1 PDATAHLDFAL
12 HRLAGVIENLVV
24 YPEKMK
30 SNMDRLGGLHNSQ
43 RLLLALT
50 QAGEQRESAYRLVQR
65 NAMKVWDIFR
75 ENGSAGEGSFKAL
88 ILSDTD
94 IMKLLTDEQVQ
105 SMFDDEYHLK
115 HVETI
120 FSRVFN

>member
-1 PDATAHLDFAL
+1 
-12 HRLAGVIENLVV
+12 
-24 YPEKMK
+24 MK

-75 ENGSAGEGSFKAL
+75 EDGSAGEGSFKAL

-120 FSRVFN
+120 FNRVFN

>member
-1 PDATAHLDFAL
+1 
-12 HRLAGVIENLVV
+12 
-24 YPEKMK
+24 
-30 SNMDRLGGLHNSQ
+30 MDRLGGLHNSQ

-75 ENGSAGEGSFKAL
+75 EHGCAGEGSFKAL

-120 FSRVFN
+120 FNRVFN